1 MLTIFQMERNEDCSL
16 AQAGFASVHRPVLL
30 LCRHSVLCL
39 DHDVRVLP
47 RSASSGHGALVPA
60 LVEEVL
66 TPYVFREYLP
76 TLVPVEVAEP
86 KARLWFKS
94 LLSGVEYLHKRGIV
108 HNDIKLVTSFRWT
121 S

>member
-1 MLTIFQMERNEDCSL
+1 MERNEDCSL
-16 AQAGFASVHRPVLL
+16 PQAGFASVHRPVLF

-39 DHDVRVLP
+39 DHDVRLLP
-47 RSASSGHGALVPA
+47 RSASLGRDALLPA

-66 TPYVFREYLP
+66 TLYVFREYLP

-108 HNDIKLVTSFRWT
+108 HNDIKSVTFITCT